1 MNNNKILKGLVALL
15 MLAVMVVLVLL
26 IVNEKRMLAA
36 GQDSK
41 TMLMVYGLMLCYAAY
56 RVYANIRDMFKK

>member
-1 MNNNKILKGLVALL
+1 MNNKILKGLVAVL

-26 IVNEKRMLAA
+26 IINEKRMLT
-36 GQDSK
+36 GEQDSK
-41 TMLMVYGLMLCYAAY
+41 TMLVVYGLMFCYAAY

>member
-26 IVNEKRMLAA
+26 IINQVKTGTELSNA
-36 GQDSK
+36 K
-41 TMLMVYGLMLCYAAY
+41 TMLAVYGLMLCYAGY
-56 RVYANIRDMFKK
+56 RVYANLRDMFKK